1 METPGGGWQGDPHS
15 QPSFWFSEMNRH
27 HYALYVHNCRLVFLL
42 RKDFDQADTF
52 RPAEF
57 HWKLDQVR
65 RRGSPALAGQ
75 RVGASGLWSLAG
87 LWKRQLREARG
98 VSESWWKLPRV
109 PVTGCFPAKPRGAAL
124 PTCLLSVPCAELWES
139 AAPISRSRL

>member
-1 METPGGGWQGDPHS
+1 MPSNTMEDSWVEMDRESLILQPH
-15 QPSFWFSEMNRH
+15 FCLSEMNRH

-65 RRGSPALAGQ
+65 L
-75 RVGASGLWSLAG
+75 SGHAFSSFA
-87 LWKRQLREARG
+87 ETT
-98 VSESWWKLPRV
+98 S
-109 PVTGCFPAKPRGAAL
+109 
-124 PTCLLSVPCAELWES
+124 LLSG
-139 AAPISRSRL
+139 